1 MNLASIGVRSVLRN
15 RFRTVL
21 TTFGVAVAIIA
32 FIMLRTVLSSWM
44 AASEF
49 AAKDR
54 IVTRHKVSFIMP
66 LPGKYLT
73 EAAQRPGIKRAA
85 PMSWFGGKD
94 PKHEQEFF
102 GTIAVEPDSFLE
114 VYDEILITP
123 EVRDAWKADRQ
134 GAIVGD
140 AIAKKLGWKAG
151 DRVTLEGSIYPGEWQ
166 FTIAGIYTATRQSV
180 DRATLYFHYNYLN
193 EWLRTNN
200 PTGADQVGWIGSRIE
215 KGLQPAAVAKE
226 LDAYFEER
234 DVQTLSQDE
243 HSFNSSF
250 LGMLSAILKAL
261 DIVSIVILA
270 IMMLILGNTI
280 AMGVRE
286 RTQEYGVLRAIG
298 FLPKHLVVFVLGE
311 AATVGLLGGGL
322 GLALAYPLVERL
334 MGRWLEENMG
344 GFFPFFRIDTE
355 TSIAAISLSVALGL
369 ISGIVPAYQV
379 SKLEV
384 VASLRKVG

>member
-1 MNLASIGVRSVLRN
+1 MRLASIGVRSVLRN

-21 TTFGVAVAIIA
+21 TTVGVAVAIIA
-32 FIMLRTVLSSWM
+32 FVMLRTVLSSWM

-54 IVTRHKVSFIMP
+54 VVTRHKVSFIMP

-73 EAAQRPGIKRAA
+73 ELAQRPGVKRAA
-85 PMSWFGGKD
+85 PMSWFGAKD

-102 GTIAVEPDSFLE
+102 GSIAVEPDSFLE
-114 VYDEILITP
+114 VYDEVQISP
-123 EVRDAWKADRQ
+123 EAREAWKSDRQ
-134 GAIVGD
+134 GAIIGD
-140 AIAKKLGWKAG
+140 ALAKNLGWKVG
-151 DRVTLEGSIYPGEWQ
+151 DRITLQGTIYPGDWV

-180 DRATLYFHYNYLN
+180 DRATLYFHYDYLN
-193 EWLRTNN
+193 EWIRTNM
-200 PTGADQVGWIGSRIE
+200 PTGVDMVGWIGSRIE

-226 LDAYFEER
+226 IDAYFEER

-243 HSFNSSF
+243 HSFNSSW
-250 LGMLSAILKAL
+250 LGMMSAILKAL
-261 DIVSIVILA
+261 DFVSIVILA

-298 FLPKHLVVFVLGE
+298 FLPKHLVLFVLGE
-311 AATVGLLGGGL
+311 AATVGLLGGLL
-322 GLALAYPLVERL
+322 GLALSYPLIERGL
-334 MGRWLEENMG
+334 GRFLEENMG
-344 GFFPFFRIDTE
+344 GFFPFFRIDSS
-355 TSIAAISLSVALGL
+355 TSFAALGLSLALGL

>member
-1 MNLASIGVRSVLRN
+1 MRLASIGVRSVLRN

-21 TTFGVAVAIIA
+21 TMVGVAVAIIA
-32 FIMLRTVLSSWM
+32 FVMLRTVLSSWM

-54 IVTRHKVSFIMP
+54 IVTRHKVSLIMP

-73 EAAQRPGIKRAA
+73 ELSQRPGVKRAA
-85 PMSWFGGKD
+85 PMNWFGAKD
-94 PKHEQEFF
+94 PKHERDFF
-102 GTIAVEPDSFLE
+102 GTIAVDPESFLE

-123 EVRDAWKADRQ
+123 EVREAWKMDRQ

-140 AIAKKLGWKAG
+140 AIAKKFGWKPG
-151 DRVTLEGSIYPGEWQ
+151 DKITLQGTIYPGDWE
-166 FTIAGIYTATRQSV
+166 FHIVGIYTATRQSV
-180 DRATLYFHYNYLN
+180 DRATLFFHYPYLN
-193 EWLRTNN
+193 EWVRKNQ
-200 PTGADQVGWIGSRIE
+200 PSGADMVGWIVSRIE
-215 KGLQPAAVAKE
+215 KGVQPAAAAKE
-226 LDAYFEER
+226 TDAYFEER

-298 FLPKHLVVFVLGE
+298 FLPKHLMLFVLGE
-311 AATVGLLGGGL
+311 AATVGLLGGAL
-322 GLALAYPLVERL
+322 GLVLAYPLVEL
-334 MGRWLEENMG
+334 GMGRFLEENMG
-344 GFFPFFRIDTE
+344 AFFPFFRIDNA
-355 TSIAAISLSVALGL
+355 TSITAIVLSVALGV
-369 ISGIVPAYQV
+369 ISGLIPAYQV